1 MKEIND
7 LTLKLIETLA
17 EPNLSP
23 EQKKLRA
30 LIKTAHLSDNLLAF
44 ANEVRIAFTGL
55 GKVDTDTVKGAVE
68 YARAHNEAQIRSM
81 TLPDE
86 ELDRL
91 VQQENNRLT
100 EVQIMILGALAH
112 WGLLK

>member
-1 MKEIND
+1 MDEIND

-17 EPNLSP
+17 EPNPTP
-23 EQKKLRA
+23 EQKRLRA
-30 LIKTAHLSDNLLAF
+30 LIKTALLSNNLLAF
-44 ANEVRIAFTGL
+44 ANEVRIAFNGL
-55 GKVDTDTVKGAVE
+55 SKVDTDTVKGAIE
-68 YARAHNEAQIRSM
+68 YARVHNEAQIRSM

-100 EVQIMILGALAH
+100 EVEIWILGALAH
-112 WGLLK
+112 MGLLK

>member
-1 MKEIND
+1 MDTVND
-7 LTLKLIETLA
+7 LTLRLIETLV
-17 EPNLSP
+17 EPNPTP

-30 LIKTAHLSDNLLAF
+30 LIKTALLSDNLLAF

-81 TLPDE
+81 TLPNE
-86 ELDRL
+86 EIERL
-91 VQQENNRLT
+91 VQQETNRLT
-100 EVQIMILGALAH
+100 EVEIWILGALAH
-112 WGLLK
+112 LGLLK

>member
-17 EPNLSP
+17 EPNPTP

-30 LIKTAHLSDNLLAF
+30 LIKTALLSNSLLAF
-44 ANEVRIAFTGL
+44 TNEVRIAFNGL
-55 GKVDTDTVKGAVE
+55 SKVDTDTVKGAIE

-81 TLPDE
+81 ALPDE
-86 ELDRL
+86 ELDRQ

-100 EVQIMILGALAH
+100 EVEIWILGALAH
-112 WGLLK
+112 WGLLR

>member
-17 EPNLSP
+17 EPNPTP
-23 EQKKLRA
+23 EQKKFRA
-30 LIKTAHLSDNLLAF
+30 LIKTALLCDNLIAF
-44 ANEVRIAFTGL
+44 SNEVRLAFNGH
-55 GKVDTDTVKGAVE
+55 GQVDTDTVKGAVE
-68 YARAHNEAQIRSM
+68 YARVHNEAQIRS
-81 TLPDE
+81 TALPDE